1 MVNLNRG
8 DPLLSSHGNIT
19 DELHLPEI
27 QKALAIQIQC
37 TIVAR
42 EKTVLFYWK
51 ESSLNKIPLI
61 EIQNIHTQG

>member
-37 TIVAR
+37 TIVAG
-42 EKTVLFYWK
+42 EKNSAILLERKFLK
-51 ESSLNKIPLI
+51 QDPID
-61 EIQNIHTQG
+61 